1 MLNSHQMAEYEI
13 EELKIELESVVSSSV
28 EEI

>member
-1 MLNSHQMAEYEI
+1 MAEYEI